1 MSQTPEPTRDGEAAD
16 REAPNLGDYVAVLR
30 RRKSSVASLA
40 GLVVASALLFSSLQT
55 PLYGSEVRVLVKP
68 ATILPTIGLGVA
80 PNLETE
86 KELATSIPVA
96 ELAAEQLG
104 GAAHPGQ
111 LLQGLSASAAA
122 EAEVLLLNYIHRDPV
137 EAQRRAQAF
146 ADAYLQ
152 FRREQAVDD
161 LLSGTASLQTR
172 MEQLQADLRGVNEGI
187 AKAASQEE
195 ELTLASRADTLES
208 QIALL
213 QERIFQAAP
222 PENLRVG
229 QILEPA
235 ALPSSPIS
243 PNFVTN
249 VGMALVIGLGLGVG
263 VAFLRDRLD
272 DSLRGR
278 RDLEAGIGAP
288 VLAVIPHASSWRKKR
303 LEHLV
308 SREQPTSAAAE
319 AYRTLRT
326 ALLFS
331 ASQRRVKT
339 VLVTS
344 PHPGEG
350 KTTTVA
356 NLAVSLAQA
365 GKLVVAVSADL
376 RKPRLHRFFAADN
389 RVGLTDVLA
398 EGVPVW
404 EALSNPGGG
413 SLMLLTSGPIP
424 GNPSELLGSDR
435 MRQTLN
441 ELGDGV
447 DFVILD
453 SAPLLGVADALTMA
467 PLVDAVLLVA
477 DAQRTSR
484 GVVRQARQHLDQ
496 VEAEVAGGVFNN
508 FDPSKPRAYPDREYT
523 YTYKYEALSSN
534 GGAGPT
540 MPREG
545 HGKMWST

>member
-1 MSQTPEPTRDGEAAD
+1 MSRTPEPTRDVEAAD
-16 REAPNLGDYVAVLR
+16 QGAPNLGEYVAVFR
-30 RRKSSVASLA
+30 RRKLIVASLT
-40 GLVVASALLFSSLQT
+40 GLVVASALLFSFLQT

-96 ELAAEQLG
+96 ELAAERLG
-104 GAAHPGQ
+104 GAPDPQ
-111 LLQGLSASAAA
+111 NLLQGLSASAAT
-122 EAEVLLLNYIHRDPV
+122 EAEVLLLSYVHPDPV

-161 LLSGTASLQTR
+161 LLSGTESLQTR
-172 MEQLQADLRGVNEGI
+172 MEQLQGELRRVNEGI
-187 AKAASQEE
+187 AQAATQEE
-195 ELTLASRADTLES
+195 QLTLQSRADTLES

-213 QERIFQAAP
+213 QERIFQATP

-235 ALPSSPIS
+235 AVPSSPVS
-243 PNFVTN
+243 PNYVTN
-249 VGMALVIGLGLGVG
+249 VGMALVIGLGLGIG
-263 VAFLRDRLD
+263 VAFIRDRLD

-278 RDLEAGIGAP
+278 RDLEAGVGAP

-303 LEHLV
+303 QEHLV
-308 SREQPTSAAAE
+308 SKEQPTSAAAE

-326 ALLFS
+326 ALMYS

-356 NLAVSLAQA
+356 NLAVSLAQT

-376 RKPRLHRFFAADN
+376 RKPRLHRFFAAEN
-389 RVGLTDVLA
+389 RVGLTDVLT

-404 EALSNPGGG
+404 EALGNPGGG

-424 GNPSELLGSDR
+424 GNPSELLGSDS
-435 MRQTLN
+435 MRQMLN

-453 SAPLLGVADALTMA
+453 SAPVLGVADALTMA

-484 GVVRQARQHLDQ
+484 GAVRQARQHLDQ
-496 VEAEVAGGVFNN
+496 VEAAVAGGVFNN
-508 FDPSKPRAYPDREYT
+508 FDPSKPRAYPDREYY
-523 YTYKYEALSSN
+523 YTYKYETVSSN

-540 MPREG
+540 ISGEK
-545 HGKMWST
+545 HSKMWST

>member
-1 MSQTPEPTRDGEAAD
+1 MSRTPEPTRDVEAAD
-16 REAPNLGDYVAVLR
+16 QGAPNLGEYVAVFR
-30 RRKSSVASLA
+30 RRKLIVASLT
-40 GLVVASALLFSSLQT
+40 GLVVASALLFSFLQT

-96 ELAAEQLG
+96 ELAAERLG
-104 GAAHPGQ
+104 GAPDPQ
-111 LLQGLSASAAA
+111 NLLQGLSASAAT
-122 EAEVLLLNYIHRDPV
+122 EAEVLLLSYVHPDPV

-161 LLSGTASLQTR
+161 LLSGTESLQTR
-172 MEQLQADLRGVNEGI
+172 MEQLQGELRRVNEGI
-187 AKAASQEE
+187 AQAATQEE
-195 ELTLASRADTLES
+195 QLTLQSRADTLES

-213 QERIFQAAP
+213 QERIFQATP

-235 ALPSSPIS
+235 AVPSSPVS
-243 PNFVTN
+243 PNYVTN
-249 VGMALVIGLGLGVG
+249 VGMALVIGLGLGIG
-263 VAFLRDRLD
+263 VAFIRDRLD

-278 RDLEAGIGAP
+278 RDLEAGVGAP

-303 LEHLV
+303 QEHLV
-308 SREQPTSAAAE
+308 SKEQPTSAAAE

-326 ALLFS
+326 ALMYS

-356 NLAVSLAQA
+356 NLAVSLAQT

-376 RKPRLHRFFAADN
+376 RKPRLHRFFAAEN
-389 RVGLTDVLA
+389 RVGLTDVLT

-404 EALSNPGGG
+404 EALANPGGG

-424 GNPSELLGSDR
+424 GNPSELLGSDS
-435 MRQTLN
+435 MRQMLN

-453 SAPLLGVADALTMA
+453 SAPVLGVADALTMA

-484 GVVRQARQHLDQ
+484 GAVRQARQHLDQ
-496 VEAEVAGGVFNN
+496 VEAAVAGGVFNN
-508 FDPSKPRAYPDREYT
+508 FDPSKPRAYPDREYY
-523 YTYKYEALSSN
+523 YTYKYETVSSN

-540 MPREG
+540 ISGEK
-545 HGKMWST
+545 HSKMWST

>member
-1 MSQTPEPTRDGEAAD
+1 MSRTPEPTRDVEAAD
-16 REAPNLGDYVAVLR
+16 QGAPNLGEYVAVFR
-30 RRKSSVASLA
+30 RRKLIVASLT
-40 GLVVASALLFSSLQT
+40 GLVVASALLFSFLQT

-96 ELAAEQLG
+96 ELAAERLG
-104 GAAHPGQ
+104 GAPDPQ
-111 LLQGLSASAAA
+111 NLLQGLSASAAT
-122 EAEVLLLNYIHRDPV
+122 EAEVLLLSYVHPDPV

-161 LLSGTASLQTR
+161 LLSGTESLQTR
-172 MEQLQADLRGVNEGI
+172 MEQLQGELRRVNEGI
-187 AKAASQEE
+187 AQAATQEE
-195 ELTLASRADTLES
+195 QLTLQSRADTLES

-213 QERIFQAAP
+213 QERIFQATP

-235 ALPSSPIS
+235 AVPSSPVS
-243 PNFVTN
+243 PNYVTN
-249 VGMALVIGLGLGVG
+249 VGMALVIGLGLGIG
-263 VAFLRDRLD
+263 VAFIRDRLD

-278 RDLEAGIGAP
+278 RDLEAGVGAP

-303 LEHLV
+303 QEHLV
-308 SREQPTSAAAE
+308 SKEQPTSAAAE

-326 ALLFS
+326 ALMYS

-356 NLAVSLAQA
+356 NLAVSLAQT

-376 RKPRLHRFFAADN
+376 RKPRLHRFFAAEN
-389 RVGLTDVLA
+389 RVGLTDVLT

-404 EALSNPGGG
+404 EALGNPGGG

-424 GNPSELLGSDR
+424 GNPSELLGSDS
-435 MRQTLN
+435 MRQMLN

-453 SAPLLGVADALTMA
+453 SAPVLGVADALTMA

-484 GVVRQARQHLDQ
+484 GAVRQARQHLDQ
-496 VEAEVAGGVFNN
+496 VEAAVAGGIFNN
-508 FDPSKPRAYPDREYT
+508 FDPSKPRAYPDREYY
-523 YTYKYEALSSN
+523 YTYKYETVSSN

-540 MPREG
+540 ISGEK
-545 HGKMWST
+545 HSKMWST